1 VVTPAAKRQAVA
13 HACGVHGVSERRAC
27 RILGVDRAS
36 IRYRSC
42 RAVDTDVRL
51 RIRELARMR
60 RRFGYRRLH
69 VLLRREGWRMNHK
82 RFRRYYCE
90 EKLQVRQRGGRK
102 RALGVRAPLAL
113 PNGPNE
119 RWSLDFV
126 SDCFN
131 DGRRFRILA
140 IVDDFTRE
148 SLALI
153 PDTSLSGVRVA
164 RELDA
169 LICAT
174 RPTQDLRFR
183 QRHRADQQGDPEVD
197 ADAGCR
203 LALHRP
209 GQASAKRVC

>member
-1 VVTPAAKRQAVA
+1 M
-13 HACGVHGVSERRAC
+13 
-27 RILGVDRAS
+27 
-36 IRYRSC
+36 RYRSS
-42 RAVDTDVRL
+42 RAGDTDVRL
-51 RIRELARMR
+51 RIRALAHRR

-82 RFRRYYCE
+82 RFRRLYRE
-90 EKLQVRQRGGRK
+90 EKLQVRQRGARK

-113 PNGPNE
+113 PHGPNE

-153 PDTSLSGVRVA
+153 PDTSLSGIRVA
-164 RELDA
+164 RKLDA
-169 LICAT
+169 LIARRGRPKSCVSDNGTELTSKAILNWSRT
-174 RPTQDLRFR
+174 RGVDWHYIEPGKP
-183 QRHRADQQGDPEVD
+183 QQNALVESFIVT
-197 ADAGCR
+197 DAGPLSPLFCAR
-203 LALHRP
+203 TLVLDGSNR
-209 GQASAKRVC
+209 K